1 MLQQVFLDSR
11 YADTVTDDGKYIHWL
26 TDPIIPPEG
35 HTLKVHVISAWI
47 PLTYYN
53 VFEGIY
59 LDVSY
64 ALPGVQRITFPAG
77 NRDIDFILSYLNI
90 SLQNDF
96 VAEYD
101 PATNKIS
108 FSQGTALIF
117 IEGGSAMQML
127 GLELYQVGFGGLT
140 AKNGVDLTR
149 TSSILMRTN
158 LHGTNRDPYTR
169 RMSDILCKIPVTR
182 EQPNEIIEY
191 SQPTFIRITNPSIDH
206 FSLQLTD
213 DDGRPLDLNGNR
225 WTVTIQVS
233 IEKNEGHDATIPRY
247 LNNDPVNESLSP
259 SESEPKDEA

>member
-11 YADTVTDDGKYIHWL
+11 YADTVTEDGKYIHWL

-35 HTLKVHVISAWI
+35 YNLKVHVISAWI
-47 PLTYYN
+47 PMTYYN
-53 VFEGIY
+53 VIPG
-59 LDVSY
+59 SY
-64 ALPGVQRITFPAG
+64 IDISYGVPGVQRITFPPG
-77 NRDIDFILSYLNI
+77 NRDIDFLLEKLNS
-90 SLQNDF
+90 SLQNGF
-96 VAEYD
+96 VADYVT
-101 PATNKIS
+101 ATNKLY
-108 FSQGTALIF
+108 FSRGSTVIF
-117 IEGGSAMQML
+117 IEGGTALEML
-127 GLELYQVGFGGLT
+127 GFERQQVAFSLLT

-233 IEKNEGHDATIPRY
+233 IEKNERHDATIPRY
-247 LNNDPVNESLSP
+247 LNNDPVDESTSP
-259 SESEPKDEA
+259 SEGEPKDEA